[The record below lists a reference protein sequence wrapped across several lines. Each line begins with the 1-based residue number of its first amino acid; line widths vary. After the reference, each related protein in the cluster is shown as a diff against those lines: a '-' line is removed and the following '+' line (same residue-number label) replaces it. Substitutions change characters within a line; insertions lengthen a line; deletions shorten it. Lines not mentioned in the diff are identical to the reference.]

1 MNEFD
6 IKAAEWD
13 KNPMHWDRSRA
24 IANEIIKLVPLNK
37 GMTALEYGAG
47 TGITS
52 FLLRDYLKE
61 ITLMDNSTE
70 MIRIIDEKI
79 NSSQVK
85 NLKTLNFNL
94 ETDDYK
100 NGKFDLIFT
109 QMVLH
114 HVTDIEKIVNK
125 FHLLLN
131 PKGYLVIADLYEED
145 GSFHG
150 EGFTGHKGF
159 NVDALSDILRKNR
172 FSGINH
178 KTCFVIDRKISE
190 TQSKQFE
197 VFIMTA
203 KKIKTNYH
211 KTCF

>member
-13 KNPMHWDRSRA
+13 NNPMHWNRSEA
-24 IANEIIKLVPLNK
+24 VAKEIISLIPLNK
-37 GMTALEYGAG
+37 GMSALEYGAG

-61 ITLMDNSTE
+61 ITLMDNSSE
-70 MIRIIDEKI
+70 MINVINAKI
-79 NSSQVK
+79 KTSEVK
-85 NLKTLNFNL
+85 NLRTLNFNL
-94 ETDDYK
+94 ETDEYK
-100 NGKFDLIFT
+100 EGKFDLIFT

-114 HVTDIEKIVNK
+114 HVVDIENIISN

-131 PKGYLVIADLYEED
+131 PKGFLVIADLYEED

-150 EGFTGHKGF
+150 DGFTGHNGF
-159 NVDALSDILRKNR
+159 NVVELSDILRKNSFLNIKNR
-172 FSGINH
+172 
-178 KTCFVIDRKISE
+178 TCFVIDRKISE
-190 TQSKQFE
+190 TESKQFE

-203 KKIKTNYH
+203 QRD
-211 KTCF
+211 

>member
-6 IKAAEWD
+6 IKAGEWD
-13 KNPMHWDRSRA
+13 KNPMHWDRSEA
-24 IANEIIKLVPLNK
+24 VAKEIISLIPLNK
-37 GMTALEYGAG
+37 EMSALEYGAG

-52 FLLRDYLKE
+52 FLLRDHLKE
-61 ITLMDNSTE
+61 ITLMDNSSE
-70 MIRIIDEKI
+70 MINVINEKI
-79 NSSQVK
+79 KSSKVK

-94 ETDDYK
+94 ETDEYK
-100 NGKFDLIFT
+100 KGKFDLIFT

-114 HVTDIEKIVNK
+114 HVVDVENIISK
-125 FHLLLN
+125 FHQLLN

-150 EGFTGHKGF
+150 EEFTGHKGF
-159 NVDALSDILRKNR
+159 NIKALSDILRKNR
-172 FSGINH
+172 FEDVHN

-190 TQSKQFE
+190 TESKQFE

-203 KKIKTNYH
+203 QRD
-211 KTCF
+211 

>member
-13 KNPMHWDRSRA
+13 NNPMHWNRSEA
-24 IANEIIKLVPLNK
+24 VAKEIKSLIPLNK
-37 GMTALEYGAG
+37 GMSALEYGAG

-61 ITLMDNSTE
+61 ITLMDNSSE
-70 MIRIIDEKI
+70 MINVINAKI
-79 NSSQVK
+79 KTSEVK
-85 NLKTLNFNL
+85 NLRTLNFNL
-94 ETDDYK
+94 ETDEYK
-100 NGKFDLIFT
+100 EGKFDLIFT

-114 HVTDIEKIVNK
+114 HVVDIENIISN

-131 PKGYLVIADLYEED
+131 PKGFLVIADLYEED

-150 EGFTGHKGF
+150 DGFTGHNGF
-159 NVDALSDILRKNR
+159 NVVELSDILRKNSFLNIKNR
-172 FSGINH
+172 
-178 KTCFVIDRKISE
+178 TCFVIDRKISE
-190 TQSKQFE
+190 TESKQFE

-203 KKIKTNYH
+203 QSY
-211 KTCF
+211 

>member
-13 KNPMHWDRSRA
+13 NNPMHWNRSEA
-24 IANEIIKLVPLNK
+24 VAKEIISLIPLNK
-37 GMTALEYGAG
+37 GMSALEYGAG

-61 ITLMDNSTE
+61 ITLMDNSSE
-70 MIRIIDEKI
+70 MINVINAKI
-79 NSSQVK
+79 KTSEVK
-85 NLKTLNFNL
+85 NLRTLNFNF
-94 ETDDYK
+94 ETDEYK
-100 NGKFDLIFT
+100 EGKFDLIFT

-114 HVTDIEKIVNK
+114 HVVDIENIISN

-131 PKGYLVIADLYEED
+131 PKGCLVIADLYEED

-150 EGFTGHKGF
+150 DGFTGHNGF
-159 NVDALSDILRKNR
+159 NVVKLSDILRKNSFR
-172 FSGINH
+172 DVYNR
-178 KTCFVIDRKISE
+178 TCFVIDRKITE
-190 TQSKQFE
+190 TESKQFE

-203 KKIKTNYH
+203 QK
-211 KTCF
+211 

>member
-13 KNPMHWDRSRA
+13 NNPMHWNRSEA
-24 IANEIIKLVPLNK
+24 VAKEIISLIPLNK
-37 GMTALEYGAG
+37 GMSALEYGAG

-61 ITLMDNSTE
+61 ITLMDNSSE
-70 MIRIIDEKI
+70 MINVINAKI
-79 NSSQVK
+79 KTSEVK
-85 NLKTLNFNL
+85 NLRTLNFNL
-94 ETDDYK
+94 ETDEYK
-100 NGKFDLIFT
+100 EGKFDLIFT

-114 HVTDIEKIVNK
+114 HVVDIENIISN

-131 PKGYLVIADLYEED
+131 PKGFLVIADLYEED

-150 EGFTGHKGF
+150 DGFTGHNGF
-159 NVDALSDILRKNR
+159 NVVKLSDILRKNSFR
-172 FSGINH
+172 DVYNR
-178 KTCFVIDRKISE
+178 TCFVIDRKITE
-190 TQSKQFE
+190 TESKQFE

-203 KKIKTNYH
+203 QKD
-211 KTCF
+211 